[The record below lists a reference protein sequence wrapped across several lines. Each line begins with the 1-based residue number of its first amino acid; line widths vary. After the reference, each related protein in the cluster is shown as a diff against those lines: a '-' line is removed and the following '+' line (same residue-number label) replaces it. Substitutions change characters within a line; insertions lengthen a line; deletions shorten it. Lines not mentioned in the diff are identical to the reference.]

1 MVQTLSDMAST
12 AVAKSG
18 FQRRVAFLASTRRR
32 QSWSTDDVTSVMP
45 IIVCGRWTDME
56 GGVLWYGRPSL
67 TLAEQTLYMSQ
78 MKCTL
83 LLILLVALTISHPTE
98 GKIRLRKI
106 WHKIK
111 AIAEIINKL
120 RKRDLA
126 EFENN
131 MDGLTDQLQLEDALD
146 TPVAREI
153 LNEDGNSEAS
163 MEEFQRF
170 IAEMSKVE

>member
-1 MVQTLSDMAST
+1 
-12 AVAKSG
+12 
-18 FQRRVAFLASTRRR
+18 
-32 QSWSTDDVTSVMP
+32 
-45 IIVCGRWTDME
+45 
-56 GGVLWYGRPSL
+56 
-67 TLAEQTLYMSQ
+67 

-83 LLILLVALTISHPTE
+83 LLILLVVFTISHQTE

-106 WHKIK
+106 WQKIK
-111 AIAEIINKL
+111 DIAEIINKL

-170 IAEMSKVE
+170 MAEMSKAE